1 MLMPQRKHLGFVV
14 GAVEVNRAA
23 KAQFPRFFFHAP
35 NAPGLLGGPGF
46 GFLRSLCSKNSFSVV
61 TASVSL
67 AEFFSSTTV
76 RQHRFNSSCSSGVMA
91 HSWESEIQN
100 LPRNV
105 PTSSGLQR
113 TGSGEHCRG
122 CKRAGILHRRL
133 AFFKEVRALTV
144 STL

>member
-1 MLMPQRKHLGFVV
+1 MLMPQRKRLGFAV
-14 GAVEVNRAA
+14 GAVEVNRSA

-35 NAPGLLGGPGF
+35 NAPGLLRGPGF

-76 RQHRFNSSCSSGVMA
+76 RQRRFNPSCSSGVMA

-105 PTSSGLQR
+105 PTSSGMQR

-122 CKRAGILHRRL
+122 CKRAGIPTPQIAVLQGSS
-133 AFFKEVRALTV
+133 AQTV

>member
-1 MLMPQRKHLGFVV
+1 MLMPQRKRLGFAV

-67 AEFFSSTTV
+67 AEFFLFDYSS
-76 RQHRFNSSCSSGVMA
+76 A
-91 HSWESEIQN
+91 E
-100 LPRNV
+100 PV
-105 PTSSGLQR
+105 PLFLFIGGH
-113 TGSGEHCRG
+113 GSLLG
-122 CKRAGILHRRL
+122 K
-133 AFFKEVRALTV
+133 
-144 STL
+144 